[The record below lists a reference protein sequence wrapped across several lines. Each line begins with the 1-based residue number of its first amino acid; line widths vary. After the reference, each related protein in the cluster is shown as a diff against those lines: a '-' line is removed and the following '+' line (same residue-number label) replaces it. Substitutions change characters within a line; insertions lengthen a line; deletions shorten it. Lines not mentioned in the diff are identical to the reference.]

1 MRNSGCYPVK
11 PAARGR
17 VRFDRD
23 RDSGPVV
30 KEENIRLTRRAA
42 ETLSNTRARFPS
54 LGSFDRNLK
63 RMESAIQAA
72 MVLCRQVG
80 GTEGY
85 RELMRLEVLL
95 GEIRG
100 EPAARLH

>member
-1 MRNSGCYPVK
+1 MPDKDLLNR
-11 PAARGR
+11 
-17 VRFDRD
+17 
-23 RDSGPVV
+23 
-30 KEENIRLTRRAA
+30 IRITRKAA
-42 ETLSNTRARFPS
+42 EILSSTRARFPS

-72 MVLCRQVG
+72 MALCKEVG

-95 GEIRG
+95 CEIRG